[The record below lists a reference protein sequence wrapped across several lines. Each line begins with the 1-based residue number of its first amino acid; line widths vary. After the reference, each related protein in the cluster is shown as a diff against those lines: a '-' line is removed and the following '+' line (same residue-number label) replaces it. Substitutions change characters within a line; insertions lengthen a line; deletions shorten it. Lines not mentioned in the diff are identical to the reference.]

1 MLNTGKN
8 LIIDDYAHHPSEIK
22 VTLDSLKLISRKRI
36 IVIVEPHRYSRLSSL
51 LENFIDSLQYADSI
65 YLLPIHSAGETNK
78 REINNEIFCK
88 RLKKHYPE
96 KQVLKVS
103 TQEHF
108 FNILKNNVNPGDN
121 IIFLGARKSSSIAKE
136 FCRYLEF

>member
-1 MLNTGKN
+1 MLNRGKN

-78 REINNEIFCK
+78 
-88 RLKKHYPE
+88 E
-96 KQVLKVS
+96 KLI
-103 TQEHF
+103 T
-108 FNILKNNVNPGDN
+108 
-121 IIFLGARKSSSIAKE
+121 
-136 FCRYLEF
+136 RYSAND